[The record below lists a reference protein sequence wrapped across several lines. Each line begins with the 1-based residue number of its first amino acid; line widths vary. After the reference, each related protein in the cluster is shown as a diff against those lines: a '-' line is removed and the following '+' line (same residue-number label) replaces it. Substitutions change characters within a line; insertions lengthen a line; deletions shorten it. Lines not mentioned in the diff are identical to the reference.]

1 MDSKFKE
8 ELQSGSRFEFGKNW
22 KDFLSTVTEAELNK
36 AAEDIKTWL
45 NTDNL
50 AGKKVI
56 DIGSGSGIHS
66 YVLYTMGATELTSFD
81 YDDDSVE
88 ATKKV
93 WQNAGSPSNWKV
105 MQGSVLDGEF
115 VKSLGA
121 FDIVYSWGVLH
132 HTGEMWKAIENAI
145 SVVKP
150 GGIFWISIY
159 EKGPGYT
166 KALKLKKKYNRSS
179 ALEKKIM
186 IYSRILRLMAGRIL
200 RGKNPFKWNQRTTR
214 GMNVYN
220 DLVDWLGGLPYEVA
234 STEEITQFCTT
245 KGLELKKI
253 LPMPEGACSIYLFHK
268 TENT

>member
-8 ELQSGSRFEFGKNW
+8 ELESGSRFAFGKNW
-22 KDFLSTVTEAELNK
+22 KDFLSTVTESELNK
-36 AAEDIKTWL
+36 AATDIKTWL
-45 NTDNL
+45 NTNDL
-50 AGKKVI
+50 TGKRVI

-66 YVLYTMGATELTSFD
+66 YVFYSMGANELVSFD

-93 WQNAGSPSNWKV
+93 WENSGSPSNWKV
-105 MQGSVLDGEF
+105 MQGSILDREF
-115 VKSLGA
+115 VKSLGV

-145 SVVKP
+145 SLITP

-159 EKGPGYT
+159 QKGPGYT
-166 KALKLKKKYNRSS
+166 KALKLKKKYNKSS
-179 ALEKKIM
+179 VFGKKIM
-186 IYSRILRLMAGRIL
+186 IYSRIGRMMAGRIL
-200 RGKNPFKWNQRTTR
+200 RGRNPFKWNQRTTR

-234 STEEITQFCTT
+234 STEEITKFCTT
-245 KGLELKKI
+245 KGLELKEI
-253 LPMPEGACSIYLFHK
+253 LARPEGACSIYLFSK
-268 TENT
+268 TKNT